1 MSHALSRAAT
11 LDRAKA
17 DGSQRTVPA
26 SLSSET
32 PVKRGYE
39 IEILRHD
46 PASIDLTRAVDGLPL
61 LFNHDRAEPIGVVEN
76 VRLENRR
83 LVGMLR
89 FGMSTKAT
97 EVWND
102 VQSGVLKHISVS
114 YSVEATEPTE
124 GGYIASKWT
133 PFESSI
139 VSVPADVTV
148 GVGRSSPTTTNITTG
163 AHNMPEIIN
172 REAEAAQVR
181 SLAERYSGQLP
192 QGFGDSLNARGVGL
206 DAARDEII
214 EALARRDFL
223 AGGQVNVRREVVGQ
237 GVGREARF
245 AQMQDALCA
254 RIGGAAVPRE
264 NPYRDARLVD
274 MARDVLE
281 MSGVRTTSMSSVDL
295 VERGLHTTSDFP
307 ELLTASGQRVL
318 RQAYQAYVGGLK
330 RICKPSTARDFR
342 AKSRLMLGE
351 APELL
356 QVNEHGEFKFGS
368 MAEAK
373 SSYALGTYGRIFGIS
388 RQALVNDDL
397 DAFGDMVARLGQS
410 SAMFEAKFLVSLLT
424 SNPNMSDGL
433 ALFHAT
439 HGNLAT
445 GAGSALQM
453 SALTAARKAMRL
465 QTGLDGK
472 TPIDAQPTF
481 LVVPAALET
490 AGEQLLTTIQPTVAS
505 DVNPFAGKLELVVD
519 PRLDAVSATAWYL
532 AADPAKIDGIE
543 YSYLES
549 AGGPE
554 VIAKEGFDTDGM
566 QMKVR
571 LDFGAGALDWRGL
584 YKSTGV

>member
-1 MSHALSRAAT
+1 
-11 LDRAKA
+11 
-17 DGSQRTVPA
+17 
-26 SLSSET
+26 
-32 PVKRGYE
+32 
-39 IEILRHD
+39 
-46 PASIDLTRAVDGLPL
+46 
-61 LFNHDRAEPIGVVEN
+61 
-76 VRLENRR
+76 
-83 LVGMLR
+83 
-89 FGMSTKAT
+89 
-97 EVWND
+97 
-102 VQSGVLKHISVS
+102 
-114 YSVEATEPTE
+114 
-124 GGYIASKWT
+124 
-133 PFESSI
+133 

-148 GVGRSSPTTTNITTG
+148 GVGRSSPTITNVTTG
-163 AHNMPEIIN
+163 ANTMPETIN

-181 SLAERYSGQLP
+181 SLVERYSAQLP
-192 QGFGDSLNARGVGL
+192 QGFAESLRTRGLGL

-214 EALARRDFL
+214 EVLARRDFQS
-223 AGGQVNVRREVVGQ
+223 GGHVNVRREPDGQ
-237 GVGREARF
+237 GVSRDVRIS
-245 AQMQDALCA
+245 QMRDALSA
-254 RIGGAAVPRE
+254 RIGGAAVTRD

-274 MARDVLE
+274 MARDILE

-295 VERGLHTTSDFP
+295 VERSLHTTTDFP

-318 RQAYQAYVGGLK
+318 RLAYQAYVGGLK

-356 QVNEHGEFKFGS
+356 QVNEHGEFKSGS

-424 SNPNMSDGL
+424 SNPNMNDGL

-445 GAGSALQM
+445 GAGSALQL

-472 TPIDAQPTF
+472 TPIDAQPSF

-490 AGEQLLTTIQPTVAS
+490 TGEQLLTTIQPTVAT

-519 PRLDAVSATAWYL
+519 PRLDAVSTTAWYL
-532 AADPAKIDGIE
+532 ATDPAKVDGIE

-554 VIAKEGFDTDGM
+554 IVTKEGFETDGM

-584 YKSTGV
+584 YKAAGV